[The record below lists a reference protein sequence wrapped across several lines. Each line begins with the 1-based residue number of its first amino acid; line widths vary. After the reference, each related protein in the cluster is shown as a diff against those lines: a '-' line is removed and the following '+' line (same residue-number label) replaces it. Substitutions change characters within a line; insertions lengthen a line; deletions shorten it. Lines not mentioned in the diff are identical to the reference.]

1 MTKGSSLLE
10 PGQKVTKPN
19 VDDRI
24 AAQLVRDLYGLEAS
38 GIKVDNKV
46 SKVWSPKLIHPIPLR
61 SSTATMTRMFS
72 SKRTMFMTMRIST
85 ISALMDTCS
94 RQGEIKGQTK
104 NTTDHT

>member
-38 GIKVDNKV
+38 GIKVENTSRLIDIDKLNILDLGIHMVQKFSQPNKSILFHLGV
-46 SKVWSPKLIHPIPLR
+46 QRLR
-61 SSTATMTRMFS
+61 
-72 SKRTMFMTMRIST
+72 
-85 ISALMDTCS
+85 
-94 RQGEIKGQTK
+94 
-104 NTTDHT
+104 